1 MDTQMQVLTPHL
13 DDPPSRSGARI
24 TAIASV
30 VGVVVSLRATWL
42 KFRLD
47 HLCDGAGCGG
57 DAQTSWLTC
66 DEALQSPLSTLAT
79 IPLTILSAG
88 LFILTLALSIA
99 LMIRKGPLWP
109 AARPLLGLVS
119 GAAAIVCAAL
129 ALHAFTTFSHA
140 CPYCI
145 TLYVTTLVIAGVG
158 ARLTIA
164 GRSLR
169 RWSAAVR
176 ARSQAVLDA
185 SLLALT
191 IFVLAVAM
199 QTAGYR
205 LAARSA
211 HCPPVALT
219 ELPPPPTIRHRF
231 GDPTSRPS
239 GPALTSRPSKP
250 EAVRDLVILFV
261 DPACSTCRREVHA
274 LHQSQL
280 RFLRDG
286 PAHSPWSGVELWVY
300 PMPLDVCDDTVDTT
314 WFVDRH
320 GNPLSSSEAR
330 RHNAC
335 LAARAAVCAAQQ
347 RPERAFEALDA
358 LYSLHD
364 TPPPYFTYD
373 KLRRVVLGQVSREY
387 DQPRLRAC
395 IDDPKTAATLAGYQ
409 RLFADLCQ
417 GRANCTVPHALV
429 VPVVDDL
436 PRLELATAADTAAK
450 LLGALQSSAP

>member
-13 DDPPSRSGARI
+13 DDPPSRSGARV

-30 VGVVVSLRATWL
+30 VGIVVSLRATWL

-79 IPLTILSAG
+79 VPITALSAG

-99 LMIRKGPLWP
+99 LTIRKGPLWP

-129 ALHAFTTFSHA
+129 ALHAFTRFSHV
-140 CPYCI
+140 CPYCV
-145 TLYVTTLVIAGVG
+145 TLYITTLVIAAVG
-158 ARLTIA
+158 LRLTLA

-169 RWSAAVR
+169 RWSAAMR

-199 QTAGYR
+199 QTAAYR
-205 LAARSA
+205 VAARSVR
-211 HCPPVALT
+211 CPAVALT

-231 GDPTSRPS
+231 AD
-239 GPALTSRPSKP
+239 PSKP
-250 EAVRDLVILFV
+250 DRVRDLVILFA

-286 PAHSPWSGVELWVY
+286 PAPNSPWSGVELWVY
-300 PMPLDVCDDTVDTT
+300 PMPLDVCDDAADTT
-314 WFVDRH
+314 WFVDKR

-358 LYSLHD
+358 LFNLHD

-373 KLRRVVLGQVSREY
+373 KLRRVVLGQVSRDY

-395 IDDPKTAATLAGYQ
+395 IDDPRTTATIAGYQ
-409 RLFADLCQ
+409 RLFAELCD
-417 GRANCTVPHALV
+417 GRTSCTVPHALI
-429 VPVVDDL
+429 VPVVDGL
-436 PRLELATAADTAAK
+436 PRPELATAADTAAK
-450 LLGALQSSAP
+450 LLGALQSPSP